1 MMGRPMT
8 INDAM
13 QAATH
18 EAAERALVALQRQGF
33 DAAQVDAQQRQ
44 TREVNAA
51 NTEATLLRSLATRRL
66 VLTGLID
73 GRRAST
79 ELGDFSDA
87 AIADAAATLWQAAQ
101 AAPQDEANAVSAG
114 QQADVGPAEGQAAE
128 IPADQLADQLAQQ
141 LAGLLAWRAEHA
153 PTVLVEESFVA
164 HHRQCGR
171 TLTSAGSDL
180 RSRLTWCEAQLMGT
194 AREGAKAS
202 SFNYSGGRW
211 ARLDEGLPL
220 VQRFGFEA
228 LMRELARQV
237 HSQSLTQALG
247 GRFTGSVVL
256 TPATVADLLGWLLGQ
271 LGDQA
276 LIAGS
281 SLYRERVGQAVASP
295 LLSLHSRWSD
305 GQAPGVAPFSADG
318 FAAPPLAVLQQGMLQ
333 TLTPSLYGARKTG
346 LPHRPLADGGWA
358 LQAGSTPLQQLIAGV
373 PRGALVGRLSMGRPA
388 PNGDFSGV
396 IKNSFAIVDGELGP
410 ALAEVMISGNIAQML
425 QSVDAVS
432 AERIDTGLQCLPW
445 LRVGGLHFS

>member
-1 MMGRPMT
+1 MT
-8 INDAM
+8 MHDP
-13 QAATH
+13 QQQSTD
-18 EAAERALVALQRQGF
+18 EAAERALAALQRQGF
-33 DAAQVDAQQRQ
+33 DAAQADAQQRQ

-66 VLTGLID
+66 VLTGLVD

-87 AIADAAATLWQAAQ
+87 AIADAVALLWQAAQ
-101 AAPQDEANAVSAG
+101 AAPQDPANALSAG
-114 QQADVGPAEGQAAE
+114 QQASVMPAGEGAAAADDAAAE
-128 IPADQLADQLAQQ
+128 AAVLADS
-141 LAGLLAWRAEHA
+141 LAGLLAWRAEHT

-164 HHRQCGR
+164 RHRQWSR
-171 TLTSAGSDL
+171 TLSSGGSDL
-180 RSRLTWCEAQLMGT
+180 RSRQVWCEAQLMGT

-202 SFNYSGGRW
+202 SFNYTGGRC
-211 ARLDEGLPL
+211 ARLDDGLPL

-237 HSQSLTQALG
+237 HSQSLAQALG
-247 GRFTGSVVL
+247 GRFTGAVVL

-295 LLSLHSRWSD
+295 LLSLHSRWGE

-318 FAAPPLAVLQQGMLQ
+318 FVAPQLSLLQQGVLQ
-333 TLTPSLYGARKTG
+333 TLTPTLYGARKTG
-346 LPHRPLADGGWA
+346 LAHRPVAEAGWA
-358 LQAGSTPLQQLIAGV
+358 IDASALPLQQLIAGV

-388 PNGDFSGV
+388 ANGDFSGV
-396 IKNSFAIVDGELGP
+396 IKNSFAIVDGEVGP
-410 ALAEVMISGNIAQML
+410 ALSEVMISGNMAQML
-425 QSVDAVS
+425 RAVDAVS
-432 AERIDTGLQCLPW
+432 AERIDTGTLCLPW